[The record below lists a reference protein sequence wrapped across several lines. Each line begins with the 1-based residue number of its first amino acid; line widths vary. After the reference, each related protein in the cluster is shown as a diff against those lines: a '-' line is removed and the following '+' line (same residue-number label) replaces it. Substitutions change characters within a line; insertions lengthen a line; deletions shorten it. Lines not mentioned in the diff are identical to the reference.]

1 MSRLMMLGGSKTT
14 RLSETDQPPDNVR
27 ASKCVATYIDSY
39 RPEQVGCITS
49 SIRL

>member
-1 MSRLMMLGGSKTT
+1 MSWLMMLGGSKTT

-39 RPEQVGCITS
+39 LSKSDVSHLT
-49 SIRL
+49 